1 MSGKII
7 QKSILGLSLLFLF
20 GCQQTESPKDADFVI
35 FNQQKSLAF
44 SFYGDTLKEIGEATE
59 LKDGR
64 VPRWDYVKETDE
76 AVYGKTTETSHPGS
90 PLIYRYD
97 KTKHSFKTIDDGDAY
112 AMGFDGEFLYRTDV
126 FTDKVVFYKHD
137 ELLKEV
143 LKKEF
148 SAETALTLTNGILPI
163 GDKLYVLIGS
173 VDKDSGQHEN
183 RLWILD
189 KNLNKLEDIAIDYT
203 DQDRGGFLRMVNVGH
218 KLYIVES
225 SRGLRDDG
233 EPGPG
238 NTIVTYDIES
248 RELGQIKVDTPYPH
262 DIFYDEERNLLV
274 IYHYTL
280 YVKDAKWTFVNLD
293 DNSQRTISLAEG
305 FDQDASFTQHNGDY
319 YFLFKNKLV
328 KYNYDN
334 DKKTEYDLKQYGIE
348 NASVLVF
355 EK

>member
-1 MSGKII
+1 
-7 QKSILGLSLLFLF
+7 
-20 GCQQTESPKDADFVI
+20 
-35 FNQQKSLAF
+35 
-44 SFYGDTLKEIGEATE
+44 
-59 LKDGR
+59 
-64 VPRWDYVKETDE
+64 
-76 AVYGKTTETSHPGS
+76 
-90 PLIYRYD
+90 
-97 KTKHSFKTIDDGDAY
+97 
-112 AMGFDGEFLYRTDV
+112 
-126 FTDKVVFYKHD
+126 
-137 ELLKEV
+137 
-143 LKKEF
+143 
-148 SAETALTLTNGILPI
+148 
-163 GDKLYVLIGS
+163 
-173 VDKDSGQHEN
+173 
-183 RLWILD
+183 
-189 KNLNKLEDIAIDYT
+189 
-203 DQDRGGFLRMVNVGH
+203 MVNVGH

-280 YVKDAKWTFVNLD
+280 YVEDAKWTFVNLD